1 MIYIKIP
8 KGMEFKQLALDNTE
22 AKRDYFVDPEGKKE
36 PLDIQIAVKL
46 ILQHVNK
53 ATTKQTTPESPLE
66 IYSRV
71 PPNDLEMYLKYLPNR
86 NGKEATKETPEVVQG
101 VFAQKYNPANQT
113 RNGEIWCRLFVCSRE
128 RHEQILEQRR
138 EQRLNRQ
145 HIGDCPNPT

>member
-8 KGMEFKQLALDNTE
+8 EGMEFKQLALDNTE
-22 AKRDYFVDPEGKKE
+22 TKRDYFVDPEGKKE
-36 PLDIQIAVKL
+36 PLDIQKAVKS

-53 ATTKQTTPESPLE
+53 ATIKQTTPESPLE

-86 NGKEATKETPEVVQG
+86 NGKEATMETPEAVQG

-113 RNGEIWCRLFVCSRE
+113 RNGEIWYRFYAFSTE
-128 RHEQILEQRR
+128 RQKQILEQRH

-145 HIGDCPNPT
+145 HIGDCPKPT